1 MSKRLNTDIVAEY
14 SANYTYD
21 MIPEDVLLKT
31 KQVIFDTV
39 GLMLGGVNLDKGK
52 YGIKLAQSFG
62 KADECTIV
70 GTNLKS
76 SAFGA
81 SYANGELAHSLDAD
95 ILMAPA
101 HMAPYVIPA
110 VLAEAEK
117 HHKSGKEF
125 LQGLVLAIDVASRVG
140 LSQGPFRNDCDDK
153 TLTRSQQMAT
163 IKTYGLGC
171 DCFGGA
177 VGIGNMLGFD
187 ADQMKDALGHAGF
200 MLPEGSH
207 HRFVFGPRA
216 GMLKYSPAGWE
227 CATAVA
233 SAEMAEMGEYA
244 DREIFDGE
252 HGFWAMQAT
261 PKRLED
267 WLTKDLGTYYAIR
280 DVRYKYYP
288 VDGTF
293 QAPVNVTYNI
303 VKENNIK
310 VEDIEHIQVH
320 IEYMTTSFSNKV
332 IEYHTDGCNSMYWC
346 VAMGAYAA
354 QHGIEPGPLWYE
366 KETMLNPEVLALME
380 RIDYEEDPASEIAR
394 EKDNAEGMTYIN
406 RRPSTID
413 MKLKDGRVITA
424 SQEFMQF
431 MSCGAPDYAIDF
443 DQLEVKFRRNS
454 KYTLPEEKLV
464 DIIETIKHL
473 EDVEDMAD
481 FMKKLVPD
489 A

>member
-1 MSKRLNTDIVAEY
+1 MAKKLNTDIVAEY
-14 SANYTYD
+14 AATFRYED
-21 MIPEDVLLKT
+21 IPEDVLTIT
-31 KQVIFDTV
+31 KQVLFDTT
-39 GLMLGGVNLDKGK
+39 GLMLGGADMDKGK
-52 YGIKLAQSFG
+52 YGIRLAQSFG
-62 KADECTIV
+62 SSDDCTIV
-70 GTNLKS
+70 GTDKRS

-81 SYANGELAHSLDAD
+81 SYANGETAHSLDSD

-110 VLAEAEK
+110 ILAEAERN
-117 HHKSGKEF
+117 HKSGKEF
-125 LQGLVLAIDVASRVG
+125 LQGLVLAIDIASRVG

-153 TLTRSQQMAT
+153 SLSRSEQMAT

-233 SAEMAEMGEYA
+233 AAEMAAMGEYA

-261 PKRLED
+261 PKRLEE
-267 WLTKDLGTYYAIR
+267 WLSKDLGTYFAIR

-293 QAPVNVTYNI
+293 QAPVNVTYEI
-303 VKENNIK
+303 VKENNIR

-320 IEYMTTSFSNKV
+320 IEYMTTSFNNKV
-332 IEYHTDGCNSMYWC
+332 IQYHTDGCNSMYWC

-354 QHGIEPGPLWYE
+354 QHDIEPGPLWY
-366 KETMLNPEVLALME
+366 KEENMLNPEVLALME

-413 MKLKDGRVITA
+413 MKLKDGRVITK
-424 SQEFMQF
+424 SQEFMKF
-431 MSCGAPDYAIDF
+431 MSCGAKDYAIDF

-454 KYTLPEEKLV
+454 RFAVSKERQ
-464 DIIETIKHL
+464 DQIIDTIKNL
-473 EDVEDMAD
+473 EKVEDMAD
-481 FMKKLVPD
+481 FMKLLVP
-489 A
+489 

>member
-1 MSKRLNTDIVAEY
+1 MGKQLNTDIVADY
-14 SANYTYD
+14 CAGFQYD
-21 MIPEDVLLKT
+21 SIPEDVLLKT
-31 KQVIFDTV
+31 KQVVFDTV
-39 GLMLGGVNLDKGK
+39 GLLLGGAELEKGK
-52 YGIKLAQSFG
+52 YGIRLAQTWG
-62 KADECTIV
+62 NADECTIA
-70 GTNLKS
+70 GTDLRS

-81 SYANGELAHSLDAD
+81 AYANGEIAHSLDSD

-110 VLAEAEK
+110 IMAVAEK
-117 HHKSGKEF
+117 HHLSGKDF
-125 LQGLVLAIDVASRVG
+125 LKGLVLAIDIASRVG

-153 TLTRSQQMAT
+153 TLSRSQQMAT
-163 IKTYGLGC
+163 VKSYGLGS
-171 DCFGGA
+171 DCFGTA
-177 VGIGNMLGFD
+177 VGIGNMLGFT

-200 MLPEGSH
+200 MLPEASH

-233 SAEMAEMGEYA
+233 AADMAAMGEYA

-252 HGFWAMQAT
+252 HGFWAMQGT
-261 PKRLED
+261 PKRLEE

-293 QAPVNVTYNI
+293 QAPVNVTYQM

-310 VEDIEHIQVH
+310 CEDIEHIQVH

-332 IEYHTDGCNSMYWC
+332 IEYHTDGCNSMYYC
-346 VAMGAYAA
+346 VALAAYAA
-354 QHGIEPGPLWYE
+354 EHDITPGPRWHKDECL
-366 KETMLNPEVLALME
+366 KNPEILALME
-380 RIDYEEDPASEIAR
+380 RIEYEEDPASEIAR

-406 RRPSTID
+406 RRPSTIE
-413 MKLKDGRVITA
+413 MKLKDGRTLVR

-443 DQLEVKFRRNS
+443 DQLEVKFRRNCEFAVS
-454 KYTLPEEKLV
+454 RERQDEIIATVKELEKV
-464 DIIETIKHL
+464 Q
-473 EDVEDMAD
+473 DMAE
-481 FMKKLVPD
+481 FMKLLVPEK
-489 A
+489 